1 MLTTSIASPGLLFGS
16 FLFRSDLHSVE
27 ELTHFW
33 EQHFGRSFSLLPEHN
48 PLNHYYSKEMGQ
60 SLSRIFFLTATSFAR
75 DLLLKVKLQSMDW
88 EKNWSENN
96 LRRVNVDI
104 GFLSLEN
111 FILATTKNYSHRVY
125 LGENIFADLTYYF
138 HQGSFQSLPWT
149 YPDFLDPQKKDFLE
163 WGRSFL
169 LQSAKQCRRE
179 SA

>member
-1 MLTTSIASPGLLFGS
+1 MLTARVASAGLLFGS
-16 FLFRSDLHSVE
+16 FLFRSDLHTTE
-27 ELTHFW
+27 ELTGFW
-33 EQHFGRSFSLLPEHN
+33 EQHFGRSFSYLPDHN

-60 SLSRIFFLTATSFAR
+60 NLSRIFFLTTTSFAR
-75 DLLLKVKLQSMDW
+75 DSLLKVKLQSMEW
-88 EKNWSENN
+88 ERKWSENN

-104 GFLSLEN
+104 GFLALEN

-169 LQSAKQCRRE
+169 LQSIKP
-179 SA
+179 